1 MSPNHSDGLIW
12 PCPYLYYG
20 PCLKLKKNENYFFV
34 YWWKPWERI
43 LGLEIWIEVEFGASH
58 FSFHVDN
65 RRSKFLKVS
74 EDAFLDRQTS
84 FTSPEFRFR
93 APNFNLNFKIWRLLF
108 LSNLISGPQ
117 NSNSAPSIW
126 SGPNFLHFSSHQNLD
141 FVLGWCHVRAFGS
154 QACF

>member
-1 MSPNHSDGLIW
+1 MRITFS
-12 PCPYLYYG
+12 CTE
-20 PCLKLKKNENYFFV
+20 K
-34 YWWKPWERI
+34 WELLFRI

-65 RRSKFLKVS
+65 RWSKFLKVS

-141 FVLGWCHVRAFGS
+141 FVLGWSDNRRMQRQMLGVEEKFHKENFRVRS
-154 QACF
+154 ERRETIL